1 MKKRDIHIVVAM
13 IATLASMF
21 TVIAM
26 MLMKFLG

>member
-13 IATLASMF
+13 FATLVSMF

-26 MLMKFLG
+26 MIMRFLG